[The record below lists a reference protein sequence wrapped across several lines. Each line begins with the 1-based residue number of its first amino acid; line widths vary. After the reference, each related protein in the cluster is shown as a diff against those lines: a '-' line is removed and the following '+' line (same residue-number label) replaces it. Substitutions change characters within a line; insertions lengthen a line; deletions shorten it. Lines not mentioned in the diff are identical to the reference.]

1 MDKCIKKVSR
11 FEAKVK
17 IKKIF
22 EDFVAPIVKIMC
34 YNSIKISQRKTTQLW
49 GHRLK

>member
-34 YNSIKISQRKTTQLW
+34 YNNIKISQRKNNTTL
-49 GHRLK
+49 GA